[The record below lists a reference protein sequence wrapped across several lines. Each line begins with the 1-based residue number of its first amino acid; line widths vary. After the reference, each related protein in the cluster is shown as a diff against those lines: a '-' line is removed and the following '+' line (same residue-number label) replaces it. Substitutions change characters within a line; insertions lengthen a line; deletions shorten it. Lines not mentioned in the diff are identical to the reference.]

1 MAVVATVFEAADV
14 VPEVEREASEVPVVG
29 FRRTLVSKVIVR
41 WAVVGERAVTLPP
54 PVEPVPELLPDEL
67 PELEPLELPEE
78 LPLEDP
84 LEEPLDEPLEL
95 PLEDPEISQE
105 MPQTLRSVASD
116 RAFPP
121 PPPPAQAAKDR
132 HAAIREIRETPRM
145 IPTHTITV
153 LLKMEMFG

>member
-14 VPEVEREASEVPVVG
+14 VPEVEREASEVPVMG

-84 LEEPLDEPLEL
+84 LEEPLDEP
-95 PLEDPEISQE
+95 EISQE